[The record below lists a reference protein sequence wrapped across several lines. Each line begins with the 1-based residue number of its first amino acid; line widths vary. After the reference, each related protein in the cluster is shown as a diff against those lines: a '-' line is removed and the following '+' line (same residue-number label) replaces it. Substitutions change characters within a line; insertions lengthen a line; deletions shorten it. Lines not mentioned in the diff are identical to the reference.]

1 MKNPPAELCKF
12 RKAIE
17 DEFKVH
23 PETKQDYITLAHKIN
38 EKLKTLG
45 GRGEYNKAE
54 SISEE
59 TIYKVWEYRKNNEAI
74 VSPKTLGILARSIDY
89 LSWGDFIEKYKLKS
103 NEIPESFTPELIET
117 VSAFFNPELI
127 DVPHIKKDEEVHIGW
142 SPYKYAILRCIGE
155 YEFAIIEEKN
165 MYNKK
170 GFTFLTTGF
179 HLSPKKKEF
188 SIPDIIFEPFY
199 DDLEDEH
206 WTLSDLTTIPKKY
219 YL

>member
-74 VSPKTLGILARSIDY
+74 VSPKTLGISWLLA
-89 LSWGDFIEKYKLKS
+89 
-103 NEIPESFTPELIET
+103 
-117 VSAFFNPELI
+117 
-127 DVPHIKKDEEVHIGW
+127 
-142 SPYKYAILRCIGE
+142 
-155 YEFAIIEEKN
+155 
-165 MYNKK
+165 
-170 GFTFLTTGF
+170 
-179 HLSPKKKEF
+179 
-188 SIPDIIFEPFY
+188 
-199 DDLEDEH
+199 
-206 WTLSDLTTIPKKY
+206 
-219 YL
+219 

>member
-1 MKNPPAELCKF
+1 MEISSKEVSNLKKEIEEKF
-12 RKAIE
+12 AI
-17 DEFKVH
+17 K
-23 PETKQDYITLAHKIN
+23 PESKQDYITIANRIN
-38 EKLKTLG
+38 EKLETLG
-45 GRGEYNKAE
+45 PRGESKKPE

-59 TIYKVWEYRKNNEAI
+59 SIYKVWGYRKETNQTI
-74 VSPKTLGILARSIDY
+74 SSKTLGILARSIDY
-89 LSWGDFIEKYKLKS
+89 LGWRDFIEKYKLKS

-127 DVPHIKKDEEVHIGW
+127 DVPRIKKDEEIRIGW
-142 SPYKYAILRCIGE
+142 FPYKYAILRCIGE
-155 YEFAIIEEKN
+155 YEFTIIEEKK

-179 HLSPKKKEF
+179 HLSPEKKEF
-188 SIPDIIFEPFY
+188 SFPDIIFEPFY